1 MKLTD
6 KRFWLWIAII
16 VLVPVMMG
24 IFAGFVL
31 EVTGTISEL
40 FQVIN
45 IELFLLWE
53 ISYLIGGI
61 FTYRKFQD
69 LNWLKYAVRCYVIV
83 CPLVLC
89 SSFIWAGIRIHD
101 GFSGLAY
108 FMISSISWGFSIF
121 PLMAGTWLYNKQ
133 IL

>member
-6 KRFWLWIAII
+6 KRFWIWIAII

-40 FQVIN
+40 FQEIN

-69 LNWLKYAVRCYVIV
+69 LNWLKCAFRCYEIV

-101 GFSGLAY
+101 GLSGLAY
-108 FMISSISWGFSIF
+108 FMISSISWCFSIF